1 MAQKNKV
8 KKKLE
13 DLRSQRCYGPNT
25 VRGVSAR
32 ARSRQM
38 GFGPDDINNKPRI
51 GIINTWS
58 DMNTCHSHFKDRAEE
73 IKRGVYQAGGFPIE
87 LPAMSLGEIL
97 VKPST
102 MLYRNFLAMEAEEL
116 IRCHPIDG
124 VVLMGGCD
132 KTTPALLMA
141 ALSMNIPA
149 IYMPAGP
156 MLRGFYAGE
165 TLGSG
170 TDVLRYW
177 ADRRAGLI
185 DDEKMENVVGG
196 MSRSAGTCMVMGTA
210 ATMMALSEA
219 LGMTLPGASSIP
231 AVDTAHAL
239 MASACGRRIVD
250 MVWEDLKPR
259 DIMTEAAF
267 DNATAVD
274 MAMGGSTNAM
284 IHLIAIAGRAGIKL
298 DLERFDKIS
307 QKTPVLANIKP
318 SGEFL
323 MEDFYYAG
331 GIRGLMNQMK
341 DHLDL
346 RQINVTGGTL
356 GESIK
361 DQPVYLDDVIKSLD
375 DPLYHQG
382 GTAIL
387 RGNLAPDGCVIK
399 QTAADPK
406 FHQHV
411 GKAIVFKDYT
421 DLNLRIDDPDLE
433 VDENSVLVLQNA
445 GPIGAPGMPE
455 WGMLPIP
462 KKLLEKG
469 VRDMVRISD
478 CRMSGTAYGTCV
490 LHVAPEAAVGG
501 PLGLVKDGD
510 EIEIDIQGRKIHLDV
525 SEEELAKRKA
535 AWSPPVYPATRGY
548 TALYAKHVT
557 QANEGADFDFLHAGD
572 ETPEPLI
579 F

>member
-13 DLRSQRCYGPNT
+13 DLRSQRWYGPNT

>member
-1 MAQKNKV
+1 MAKK

-13 DLRSQRCYGPNT
+13 DLRSQRWYGPNNM
-25 VRGVSAR
+25 RGVSAR

-38 GFGPDDINNKPRI
+38 GFGPEDINDKPRI

-73 IKRGVYQAGGFPIE
+73 IKRGVYQSGGFPIE

-116 IRCHPIDG
+116 MRCHPIDG

-156 MLRGFYAGE
+156 MLRGYFAGE

-185 DDEKMENVVGG
+185 DDEKMENVVSG

-210 ATMMALSEA
+210 ATMMALAET

-231 AVDTAHAL
+231 AVDTSHAL

-267 DNATAVD
+267 DNATTVD

-307 QKTPVLANIKP
+307 LKTPVLANIKP

-331 GIRGLMNQMK
+331 GIRGLMNNLK

-346 RQINVTGGTL
+346 SQINVTGGTL
-356 GESIK
+356 GQSIK
-361 DQPVYLDDVIKSLD
+361 DQPVYLDDVIKPID
-375 DPLYHQG
+375 KPLYPQG

-406 FHQHV
+406 FHQHI
-411 GKAIVFKDYT
+411 GKAVVFKDYP
-421 DLNLRIDDPDLE
+421 DLHLRIDDPNLD

-501 PLGLVKDGD
+501 PLALVQDGD
-510 EIEIDIQGRKIHLDV
+510 MIEIDIPGRKIHMDV
-525 SEEELAKRKA
+525 SDKELAKRKA
-535 AWSPPVYPATRGY
+535 KWKPPVYPATRGY
-548 TALYAKHVT
+548 TALYGQHVT

-579 F
+579 Y

>member
-1 MAQKNKV
+1 MVQKNKV

-13 DLRSQRCYGPNT
+13 DLRSQRWYGPNT

>member
-1 MAQKNKV
+1 
-8 KKKLE
+8 
-13 DLRSQRCYGPNT
+13 
-25 VRGVSAR
+25 
-32 ARSRQM
+32 
-38 GFGPDDINNKPRI
+38 
-51 GIINTWS
+51 
-58 DMNTCHSHFKDRAEE
+58 
-73 IKRGVYQAGGFPIE
+73 
-87 LPAMSLGEIL
+87 
-97 VKPST
+97 
-102 MLYRNFLAMEAEEL
+102 
-116 IRCHPIDG
+116 
-124 VVLMGGCD
+124 
-132 KTTPALLMA
+132 MA

-156 MLRGFYAGE
+156 MLRGYYAGE

-177 ADRRAGLI
+177 ADHRAGLI
-185 DDEKMENVVGG
+185 DDEKLENVVGG

-210 ATMMALSEA
+210 ATMMAIAEV
-219 LGMTLPGASSIP
+219 LGMTIPGASSIP
-231 AVDTAHAL
+231 AVDSSHSL
-239 MASACGRRIVD
+239 MAASCGRRIVD

-259 DIMTEAAF
+259 DIMTGAAF
-267 DNATAVD
+267 DNATVVD

-284 IHLIAIAGRAGIKL
+284 IHLIAMAGRANIKL
-298 DLERFDKIS
+298 DLDRFDAIS
-307 QKTPVLANIKP
+307 KRTPVLANIKP

-331 GIRGLMNQMK
+331 GLRGLMNRLGN
-341 DHLDL
+341 HLDL
-346 RQINVTGGTL
+346 SQINVTGGTL
-356 GESIK
+356 GDAVKE
-361 DQPVYLDDVIKSLD
+361 QPVYLDQVIKTLE
-375 DPLYHQG
+375 DPVYSEG

-387 RGNLAPDGCVIK
+387 RGNLAPNGCVIK

-406 FHQHV
+406 FNKHR
-411 GKAIVFKDYT
+411 GKAVVFSDYT
-421 DLNLRIDDPDLE
+421 DLNLRIDDPNLD

-478 CRMSGTAYGTCV
+478 CRMSGTAYGTCI

-510 EIEIDIQGRKIHLDV
+510 FIDLDIASRKLNLEV
-525 SEEELAKRKA
+525 SDEELERRRENWK
-535 AWSPPVYPATRGY
+535 PPKYPATRGY
-548 TALYAKHVT
+548 TALYGKHVT
-557 QANEGADFDFLHAGD
+557 QADEGADFDFMHAGD

>member
-1 MAQKNKV
+1 MADKKV
-8 KKKLE
+8 KLD
-13 DLRSQRCYGPNT
+13 DLRSQRWYGRDDM
-25 VRGVSAR
+25 RGVSHR
-32 ARSRQM
+32 GRSRQM
-38 GFGPDDINNKPRI
+38 GYGPEDIVGKPRI

-58 DMNTCHSHFKDRAEE
+58 DMNTCHSHFKQRAEE
-73 IKRGVYQAGGFPIE
+73 IKRGVYESGGFPIE
-87 LPAMSLGEIL
+87 LPAMSLGEIM

-156 MLRGFYAGE
+156 MLRGYFAGE

-185 DDEKMENVVGG
+185 DEETFENVVGG
-196 MSRSAGTCMVMGTA
+196 LSRSAGTCMVMGTA
-210 ATMMALSEA
+210 ATMMALAET
-219 LGMTLPGASSIP
+219 LGMTLPGASSLP
-231 AVDTAHAL
+231 AVDSSHAL
-239 MASACGRRIVD
+239 MAAGCGRRIVD

-267 DNATAVD
+267 DNATVVD

-298 DLERFDKIS
+298 DLDRFDAIS
-307 QKTPVLANIKP
+307 RKTPVLGNIKP
-318 SGEFL
+318 SGQFL

-331 GIRGLMNQMK
+331 GLRGLMRRLGN
-341 DHLDL
+341 HLDTT
-346 RQINVTGGTL
+346 QINVTGGTL
-356 GESIK
+356 GEAIEGAEIYSDEVIL
-361 DQPVYLDDVIKSLD
+361 PLDK
-375 DPLYHQG
+375 PLYHEG

-387 RGNLAPDGCVIK
+387 RGNLAPNGCVIK

-406 FHQHV
+406 FHQHKGPAV
-411 GKAIVFKDYT
+411 VFKDYM
-421 DLNLRIDDPDLE
+421 DLSARIDDPDLE

-469 VRDMVRISD
+469 IRDMVRISD

-501 PLGLVKDGD
+501 PLALVRSGD
-510 EIEIDIQGRKIHLDV
+510 MIEIDIPNRSINMDV
-525 SEEELAKRKA
+525 SEDELSKRRA
-535 AWSPPVYPATRGY
+535 AWTAPTYPATRGY

-557 QANEGADFDFLHAGD
+557 QADEGCDFDFLHAGD

-579 F
+579 Y

>member
-1 MAQKNKV
+1 MT
-8 KKKLE
+8 KKKLT
-13 DLRSQRCYGPNT
+13 DLRSQRWYKPNNM
-25 VRGVSAR
+25 RGVSSR

-38 GFGPDDINNKPRI
+38 GFGPEDINDKPRI

-58 DMNTCHSHFKDRAEE
+58 DMNTCHSHFKDRAVE

-116 IRCHPIDG
+116 MRCHPIDG

-156 MLRGFYAGE
+156 MLRGYFAGE

-177 ADRRAGLI
+177 ADHRAGLI
-185 DDEKMENVVGG
+185 DDEKLENVVGG

-210 ATMMALSEA
+210 STMMAISET

-231 AVDTAHAL
+231 AVDSSHSL

-250 MVWEDLKPR
+250 MVWDDLKPR
-259 DIMTEAAF
+259 DIMTESAF
-267 DNATAVD
+267 DNATVVD

-284 IHLIAIAGRAGIKL
+284 IHLIAIAGRAGIRL

-307 QKTPVLANIKP
+307 KKTPVLANIKP

-331 GIRGLMNQMK
+331 GVRALMNRLS

-346 RQINVTGGTL
+346 SQINVLGSTL

-361 DQPVYLDDVIKSLD
+361 DQPIYREEVIKSLD
-375 DPLYHQG
+375 NPLYPEG

-387 RGNLAPDGCVIK
+387 RGNLSPDGCVIK

-406 FHQHV
+406 FHQHK
-411 GKAIVFKDYT
+411 GKAVVFSDYA
-421 DLNLRIDDPDLE
+421 DLQLRIDDPKLD

-478 CRMSGTAYGTCV
+478 CRMSGTAYGTCI
-490 LHVAPEAAVGG
+490 LHVAPECAVGG
-501 PLGLVKDGD
+501 TLALVKDGD
-510 EIEIDIQGRKIHLDV
+510 LIELDIPARKIHLDV
-525 SEEELAKRKA
+525 PEDVLEKRKIL
-535 AWSPPVYPATRGY
+535 WRPPVYPATRGY
-548 TALYAKHVT
+548 TALYGKHVT
-557 QANEGADFDFLHAGD
+557 QADKGADFDFLHAGD

>member
-13 DLRSQRCYGPNT
+13 DLRSQRWYGPNT
-25 VRGVSAR
+25 MRGVSAR

>member
-1 MAQKNKV
+1 
-8 KKKLE
+8 
-13 DLRSQRCYGPNT
+13 
-25 VRGVSAR
+25 
-32 ARSRQM
+32 
-38 GFGPDDINNKPRI
+38 
-51 GIINTWS
+51 
-58 DMNTCHSHFKDRAEE
+58 
-73 IKRGVYQAGGFPIE
+73 
-87 LPAMSLGEIL
+87 
-97 VKPST
+97 
-102 MLYRNFLAMEAEEL
+102 
-116 IRCHPIDG
+116 
-124 VVLMGGCD
+124 
-132 KTTPALLMA
+132 
-141 ALSMNIPA
+141 
-149 IYMPAGP
+149 
-156 MLRGFYAGE
+156 
-165 TLGSG
+165 
-170 TDVLRYW
+170 
-177 ADRRAGLI
+177 
-185 DDEKMENVVGG
+185 
-196 MSRSAGTCMVMGTA
+196 MVMGTA
-210 ATMMALSEA
+210 ATMMAISET

-231 AVDTAHAL
+231 AVDSAHAL

-259 DIMTEAAF
+259 DIMTESAF
-267 DNATAVD
+267 DNATIVD

-298 DLERFDKIS
+298 DLERFDRIS
-307 QKTPVLANIKP
+307 KKTPVLANIKP

-331 GIRGLMNQMK
+331 GIRALMNCLGG
-341 DHLDL
+341 HLDL
-346 RQINVTGGTL
+346 SQINVTGGTL
-356 GESIK
+356 GESVM
-361 DQPVYLDDVIKSLD
+361 DQPVYRKDVIKSLD
-375 DPLYHQG
+375 DPLYPQG

-387 RGNLAPDGCVIK
+387 RGNLSPNGCVIK

-406 FHQHV
+406 FHRHA
-411 GKAIVFKDYT
+411 GKAVVFKDYA
-421 DLNLRIDDPDLE
+421 DLNLRIDDPNLD

-501 PLGLVKDGD
+501 PLGLVKNGD
-510 EIEIDIQGRKIHLDV
+510 IIEIDIPARKIHLDV
-525 SEEELAKRKA
+525 SDNELDQRRLLWK
-535 AWSPPVYPATRGY
+535 PPIYPATRGY

-557 QANEGADFDFLHAGD
+557 QANEGADFDFLHYGD

>member
-1 MAQKNKV
+1 MV

-13 DLRSQRCYGPNT
+13 ELRSQRWHGRDDM
-25 VRGVSAR
+25 RGVTHR
-32 ARSRQM
+32 GRPRQM
-38 GFGPDDINNKPRI
+38 GYGPDDIVGKPSI

-58 DMNTCHSHFKDRAEE
+58 DMNTCHSHFKQRAEE
-73 IKRGVYQAGGFPIE
+73 VKRGVYQAGGFPVE

-116 IRCHPIDG
+116 MRCHPIDG

-149 IYMPAGP
+149 IYLPAGP
-156 MLRGFYAGE
+156 SLRGYYAGE

-170 TDVLRYW
+170 TDILRYW

-185 DDEKMENVVGG
+185 DQNTFENVVGG
-196 MSRSAGTCMVMGTA
+196 LSRSAGTCMVMGTA
-210 ATMMALSEA
+210 ATMMSIAET

-231 AVDTAHAL
+231 AVDSNHAV
-239 MASACGRRIVD
+239 MAAACGRRIVD

-267 DNATAVD
+267 DNATIID

-284 IHLIAIAGRAGIKL
+284 IHLIAVAGRAGIKL
-298 DLERFDKIS
+298 TLERFDEIS

-318 SGEFL
+318 SGKYL

-331 GIRGLMNQMK
+331 GLRALMARLT
-341 DHLDL
+341 DYLDL
-346 RQINVTGGTL
+346 SQKNVLGTTL
-356 GESIK
+356 GDAIEGAE
-361 DQPVYLDDVIKSLD
+361 VYDEDVILSPEK
-375 DPLYHQG
+375 PLYHQG

-406 FHQHV
+406 FHQHK
-411 GKAIVFKDYT
+411 GKAVVFKDYA
-421 DLNLRIDDPDLE
+421 DLSLRIDDPDLD

-490 LHVAPEAAVGG
+490 LHVSPEAAVGG
-501 PLGLVKDGD
+501 PLGLVQTGD
-510 EIEIDIQGRKIHLDV
+510 MIEINIPNRTINMDV
-525 SEEELAKRKA
+525 SDAELEKRRSEWTAPK
-535 AWSPPVYPATRGY
+535 YPASRGY

-557 QANEGADFDFLHAGD
+557 QAHEGCDFDFLHAGE